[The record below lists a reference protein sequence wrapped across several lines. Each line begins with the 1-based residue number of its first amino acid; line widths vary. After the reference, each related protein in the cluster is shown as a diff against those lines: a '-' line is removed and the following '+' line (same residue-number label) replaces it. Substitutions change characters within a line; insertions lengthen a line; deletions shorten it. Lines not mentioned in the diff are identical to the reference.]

1 MLLTEWNWD
10 DAQRVWRKEAWED
23 GLEEGREIIAR
34 NALTEGL
41 AVEFIQK
48 ITGLSLE
55 TVEKLKAEM

>member
-10 DAQRVWRKEAWED
+10 DAQRVWREEAWED
-23 GLEEGREIIAR
+23 GREERELEIAR
-34 NALTEGL
+34 NALAEDFSI
-41 AVEFIQK
+41 ESIQK

>member
-10 DAQRVWRKEAWED
+10 DAKEVWREEA
-23 GLEEGREIIAR
+23 LEEGREIIAR
-34 NALTEGL
+34 NALVKGS
-41 AVEFIQK
+41 AVDFVHE